1 MNIALLISVAVV
13 GSLSLGSVLM
23 ILGLKNAPDGH
34 EDENGFHYGQPE
46 EALIPVATHDDFA
59 ACLDEE
65 MAYAGR

>member
-34 EDENGFHYGQPE
+34 EDENGFHYGQPVD
-46 EALIPVATHDDFA
+46 AMVPVATHDDFA
-59 ACLDEE
+59 TCLDEE
-65 MAYAGR
+65 IAYAGR

>member
-34 EDENGFHYGQPE
+34 EDENGFHYGQPVD
-46 EALIPVATHDDFA
+46 AMVPVATHNDFA
-59 ACLDEE
+59 TCLDEE